1 LTLRGVYR
9 MRFAS
14 LVALILLIALPVSA
28 QDAGQVPLSGETL
41 TVYSGRSESLIA
53 PILQQFTD
61 ETGVQV
67 QVRYGNT
74 AEMAAVILE
83 EGDNSPADVYI
94 AQDAGAL
101 GALAQEG
108 RLMPLPSDILARVPA
123 EFRSD
128 DGLWVGLSG
137 RARVL
142 VYNTELL
149 NEEDLPAS
157 ILDLANPEWA
167 GRVGWAPTNASFQ
180 AHVTAMRLLLGD
192 DAVRSWLES
201 MVANGAIPYDGNTA
215 VVQAVIDG
223 EVQVG
228 LVNHYYLYG
237 FLADNPDVPAVNYY
251 FPGGDPGA
259 LVNVAGAGIV
269 STSDHP
275 GLAQRLI
282 LYLLGNHAQEYFAT
296 ETYEYPLV
304 AGIEPSVEL
313 RPLAEIEVPAIDLSD
328 LSDLQST
335 LELLSETG
343 AIP

>member
-1 LTLRGVYR
+1 

-149 NEEDLPAS
+149 TEADLPAS

>member
-1 LTLRGVYR
+1 
-9 MRFAS
+9 MRFARFAV
-14 LVALILLIALPVSA
+14 LALLTAMMLPVSA
-28 QDAGQVPLSGETL
+28 QDIAQVPLSGETL
-41 TVYSGRSESLIA
+41 TVYSGRSEDLIA
-53 PILQQFTD
+53 PILQQFTR
-61 ETGVQV
+61 ESGVQV
-67 QVRYGNT
+67 EVRYGNT

-83 EGDNSPADVYI
+83 EGDNSPADLYI

-101 GALAQEG
+101 GALAQEN
-108 RLMPLPSDILARVPA
+108 RLMPLPSDILSRVPA

-142 VYNTELL
+142 VYNTEALT
-149 NEEDLPAS
+149 EDDLPAS

-167 GRVGWAPTNASFQ
+167 GRVGWAPTNGSFQ
-180 AHVTAMRLLLGD
+180 AHVTALRLLLGD
-192 DAVRSWLES
+192 DAVRAWLEA
-201 MVANGAIPYDGNTA
+201 MVANGSEPYENNTA

-223 EVQVG
+223 EVEVG

-237 FLADNPDVPAVNYY
+237 FLADNPDVPAANYF

-259 LVNVAGAGIV
+259 LVNVAGAGVV
-269 STSDHP
+269 STSDQP

-282 LYLLGNHAQEYFAT
+282 LYLLGNTAQEYFSA

-304 AGIEPSVEL
+304 EGIEPSVEL
-313 RPLAEIEVPAIDLSD
+313 KPLAEIEVPDFDLSD
-328 LSDLQST
+328 LSDLQTT

-343 AIP
+343 ALP

>member
-1 LTLRGVYR
+1 

-61 ETGVQV
+61 ETGIQV

-313 RPLAEIEVPAIDLSD
+313 RPLAEIEVPALDLSD

>member
-1 LTLRGVYR
+1 

-149 NEEDLPAS
+149 TEEDLPAS

-237 FLADNPDVPAVNYY
+237 FLADIPDVPAVNYY

-259 LVNVAGAGIV
+259 LVNVAGAGVV

-313 RPLAEIEVPAIDLSD
+313 RPLAEIEVPALDLSD

>member
-1 LTLRGVYR
+1 

-149 NEEDLPAS
+149 TEEDLPAS

>member
-1 LTLRGVYR
+1 

-61 ETGVQV
+61 ETGIQV

-149 NEEDLPAS
+149 TEEDLPAS

>member
-1 LTLRGVYR
+1 

-149 NEEDLPAS
+149 TEADLPAS

-313 RPLAEIEVPAIDLSD
+313 RPLAEIEVPALDLSD

>member
-1 LTLRGVYR
+1 
-9 MRFAS
+9 MRFARYA
-14 LVALILLIALPVSA
+14 VLILLTALTLPVSA
-28 QDAGQVPLSGETL
+28 QDVAQVPLSGETL
-41 TVYSGRSESLIA
+41 TVYSGRSEDLIA
-53 PILQQFTD
+53 PILHQFTN

-67 QVRYGNT
+67 EVRYGNT
-74 AEMAAVILE
+74 AEMAVVILE

-142 VYNTELL
+142 VYNTEALT
-149 NEEDLPAS
+149 EEDLPAS

-167 GRVGWAPTNASFQ
+167 GRVGWSPTNGSFQ
-180 AHVTAMRLLLGD
+180 AQVTAMRLLLGD
-192 DAVRSWLES
+192 DTVRAWLQA
-201 MVANGAIPYDGNTA
+201 MVANGSVAYENNTA

-228 LVNHYYLYG
+228 VVNHYYLYG
-237 FLADNPDVPAVNYY
+237 FLSDNPDVPAANY
-251 FPGGDPGA
+251 FFSGGDPGA
-259 LVNVAGAGIV
+259 MVNVAGAGV
-269 STSDHP
+269 VNTSDQP

-282 LYLLGNHAQEYFAT
+282 LYLLGNSAQEYFAA

-304 AGIEPSVEL
+304 EGIEPSVEL
-313 RPLAEIEVPAIDLSD
+313 RPLAEIGVPTLDLSD
-328 LSDLQST
+328 LSDLEAT

-343 AIP
+343 ALP

>member
-1 LTLRGVYR
+1 
-9 MRFAS
+9 MRFARF
-14 LVALILLIALPVSA
+14 ALLALLMTMVTAVMLPISA
-28 QDAGQVPLSGETL
+28 QDAAQVPLSGERL
-41 TVYSGRSESLIA
+41 TVYSGRSEDLIG
-53 PILQQFTD
+53 PILQQFTA

-67 QVRYGNT
+67 EVRYGDT

-128 DGLWVGLSG
+128 AGLWVGLSG

-149 NEEDLPAS
+149 TEEDLPAS
-157 ILDLANPEWA
+157 ILDLANPEWT
-167 GRVGWAPTNASFQ
+167 GRVGWAPTNGSFQ
-180 AHVTAMRLLLGD
+180 SHVTALRLLLGD
-192 DAVRSWLES
+192 DPARTWLET
-201 MVANGAIPYDGNTA
+201 MVANGSVPYENNRAI
-215 VVQAVIDG
+215 VQAVIDG
-223 EVQVG
+223 EVEVG

-237 FLADNPDVPAVNYY
+237 FLADNPAVPAANYFY
-251 FPGGDPGA
+251 PGGDPGA
-259 LVNVAGAGIV
+259 LVNVAGAGVV
-269 STSDHP
+269 STSSQP
-275 GLAQRLI
+275 GLAQRLL
-282 LYLLGNHAQEYFAT
+282 LYLLGNTAQEYFSA

-313 RPLAEIEVPAIDLSD
+313 KPLADIQVPNLDLSD
-328 LSDLQST
+328 LSDLQAT
-335 LELLSETG
+335 LDLLRDTG
-343 AIP
+343 ALP

>member
-1 LTLRGVYR
+1 
-9 MRFAS
+9 MRFAGFVI
-14 LVALILLIALPVSA
+14 LALFTTMLPVSA
-28 QDAGQVPLSGETL
+28 QDTAEVPLSGETL
-41 TVYSGRSESLIA
+41 TVYSGRSEDLIA
-53 PILQQFTD
+53 PILQQFTN

-67 QVRYGNT
+67 EVRYGNT

-108 RLMPLPSDILARVPA
+108 RLMPLPSDILVRVPA

-142 VYNTELL
+142 VYNTEALTG
-149 NEEDLPAS
+149 EDLPAS
-157 ILDLANPEWA
+157 ILDLANLEWV
-167 GRVGWAPTNASFQ
+167 GRVGWAPTNGSFQ
-180 AHVTAMRLLLGD
+180 AQVTAMRLLLGD
-192 DAVRSWLES
+192 DAVRVWLEA
-201 MVANGAIPYDGNTA
+201 MVANGSVPYENNTA

-237 FLADNPDVPAVNYY
+237 FLSDNPAVPAANYF

-259 LVNVAGAGIV
+259 LVNVAGAGV
-269 STSDHP
+269 VNTSDQP

-282 LYLLGNHAQEYFAT
+282 LYLLSNRAQEYFSA

-304 AGIEPSVEL
+304 EGIEPSVEL
-313 RPLAEIEVPAIDLSD
+313 RPLAEIEVPTLDLSD
-328 LSDLQST
+328 LSDLQAT
-335 LELLSETG
+335 LELLSEAG
-343 AIP
+343 ALP

>member
-1 LTLRGVYR
+1 
-9 MRFAS
+9 MRFVS

-28 QDAGQVPLSGETL
+28 QDAEQVPLSGETL

-149 NEEDLPAS
+149 TEADLPAS

>member
-1 LTLRGVYR
+1 
-9 MRFAS
+9 MRFVRIAVLLLLTV
-14 LVALILLIALPVSA
+14 LVVPVSA
-28 QDAGQVPLSGETL
+28 QDAAQVPLSGETL
-41 TVYSGRSESLIA
+41 TVYSGRSEDLIA

-67 QVRYGNT
+67 EVRYGST

-108 RLMPLPSDILARVPA
+108 RLLSLPSDILTRVPA

-149 NEEDLPAS
+149 TEAELPAS

-167 GRVGWAPTNASFQ
+167 GRIGFAPTNGSFQ
-180 AHVTAMRLLLGD
+180 SHVTAMRLLLGD
-192 DAVRSWLES
+192 DAVLAWLEGL
-201 MVANGAIPYDGNTA
+201 VANGAIAYEGNGA

-237 FLADNPDVPAVNYY
+237 FLADNPDVPAANYF

-259 LVNVAGAGIV
+259 LVNVAGAGVV
-269 STSDHP
+269 STSDQP

-282 LYLLGNHAQEYFAT
+282 LYLLGNGAQEYFAA
-296 ETYEYPLV
+296 ETFEYPLV

-313 RPLAEIEVPAIDLSD
+313 RPLAEIEVPVLDLSD
-328 LSDLQST
+328 LSDLQAT
-335 LELLSETG
+335 LDLLSASG
-343 AIP
+343 ALP

>member
-1 LTLRGVYR
+1 
-9 MRFAS
+9 MRFARFAV
-14 LVALILLIALPVSA
+14 LALLTALMLPVSA
-28 QDAGQVPLSGETL
+28 QNAAQVPLSGETL
-41 TVYSGRSESLIA
+41 TVYSGRSEDLIG

-67 QVRYGNT
+67 EVRYGNT

-108 RLMPLPSDILARVPA
+108 RLMPLPSDILSRVPA

-128 DGLWVGLSG
+128 ENLWVGISG

-142 VYNTELL
+142 VYNTEALA
-149 NEEDLPAS
+149 EEALPTS

-167 GRVGWAPTNASFQ
+167 GRVGWAPTNGSFQ
-180 AHVTAMRLLLGD
+180 SHVTALRLLLGD
-192 DAVRSWLES
+192 DATRTWLEA
-201 MVANGAIPYDGNTA
+201 MVANGSVPYENNTA

-223 EVQVG
+223 EVEVG

-237 FLADNPDVPAVNYY
+237 FLADNPDVPAANYF

-259 LVNVAGAGIV
+259 LVNVAGAGVV
-269 STSDHP
+269 STSDQP

-282 LYLLGNHAQEYFAT
+282 LYLLGNTAQEYFSA

-304 AGIEPSVEL
+304 EGIEPSVEL
-313 RPLAEIEVPAIDLSD
+313 KPLAEIEVPDLDLSN
-328 LSDLQST
+328 LSDLQTT

-343 AIP
+343 ALP

>member
-1 LTLRGVYR
+1 

-313 RPLAEIEVPAIDLSD
+313 RPLAEIEVPALDLSD

>member
-1 LTLRGVYR
+1 
-9 MRFAS
+9 MRFVRFAVFLLLTV
-14 LVALILLIALPVSA
+14 LVLPVSA
-28 QDAGQVPLSGETL
+28 QDVAQVPLSSETL
-41 TVYSGRSESLIA
+41 TVYSGRSEDLIA
-53 PILQQFTD
+53 PILHQFTA

-67 QVRYGNT
+67 EVRYGNT

-108 RLMPLPSDILARVPA
+108 RLLSLPSDILTRVPA
-123 EFRSD
+123 EFRSN

-149 NEEDLPAS
+149 TEADLPAS
-157 ILDLANPEWA
+157 ILDLASPEWA
-167 GRVGWAPTNASFQ
+167 GRIGWASTNGSFQ

-192 DAVRSWLES
+192 DAVRAWLEAL
-201 MVANGAIPYDGNTA
+201 VANGAVAYEGNTA

-237 FLADNPDVPAVNYY
+237 FLADNPDIPAANYF

-259 LVNVAGAGIV
+259 LVNVAGAGVV
-269 STSDHP
+269 STSDQP

-282 LYLLGNHAQEYFAT
+282 LYLLGTAAQEYFAA

-304 AGIEPSVEL
+304 VGVEPSVEL
-313 RPLAEIEVPAIDLSD
+313 RPLAGIEVPVLDLSD
-328 LSDLQST
+328 LSDLQAT
-335 LELLSETG
+335 LDLLSETG
-343 AIP
+343 ALP

>member
-1 LTLRGVYR
+1 

-28 QDAGQVPLSGETL
+28 QDAEQVPLSGETL

-149 NEEDLPAS
+149 TEADLPAS

>member
-1 LTLRGVYR
+1 

-149 NEEDLPAS
+149 TEEDLPAS

-313 RPLAEIEVPAIDLSD
+313 RPLAEIEVPALDLSD